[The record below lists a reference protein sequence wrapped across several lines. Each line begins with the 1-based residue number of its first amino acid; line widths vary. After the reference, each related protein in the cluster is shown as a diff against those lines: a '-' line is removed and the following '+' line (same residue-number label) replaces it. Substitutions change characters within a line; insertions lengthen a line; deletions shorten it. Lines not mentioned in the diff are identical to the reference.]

1 MVIKMSKNTL
11 EINDIQSL
19 DTYFNGFQD
28 QAPPVLYTAY
38 VPLELQDGSYL
49 GDIYGY
55 FVEGTN
61 YFNITG
67 TTPVAFNTNVVK
79 IGYIFDM
86 PFESTDEL
94 VGVRENGKLSFTY
107 NGNPVTSIPYSL
119 TREIYSRNTGILESD
134 VMLNKRAVIV
144 GCGSGGSF
152 IALELA
158 KAGVGKFVL
167 IDNDIVEYHNIGR
180 HVCSVYDVGKWK
192 VDAVRERILSI
203 NPTAEIIV
211 FRELL
216 QEIYEPELA
225 QYLDKDTLILGC
237 GDNRYSAHKSNAYS
251 EKYNVPF
258 LAAGAGVRASTGDV
272 FIYIPR
278 SGMACYSCV
287 FGEDMTLDTSNRIR
301 RITYADEE
309 QEFQPGLSA
318 DINTIG
324 IVAVKIAI
332 DLFMRNETGYHPRL
346 LPYLTQFTLIG
357 NYLAATDAE
366 KDPDNPN
373 YNPLQEIFHR
383 PLEIMPCKVNKRD
396 GCYFCQMVDDKKFE

>member
-1 MVIKMSKNTL
+1 MSESKIGTSNL
-11 EINDIQSL
+11 NSQDLKEYFMNRRNEKQSIS
-19 DTYFNGFQD
+19 
-28 QAPPVLYTAY
+28 YTAY

-49 GDIYGY
+49 GEVYGY
-55 FVEGTN
+55 FVEETN
-61 YFNITG
+61 IFNITG
-67 TTPVAFNTNVVK
+67 TTPVEFNANIVR

-86 PFESTDEL
+86 PFESTNEL
-94 VGVRENGKLSFTY
+94 VGLREDGKLSFTY
-107 NGNPVTSIPYSL
+107 QGNTVNCIPYSL
-119 TREIYSRNTGILESD
+119 TRDIYSRNTGILESE

-203 NPTAEIIV
+203 NPTAEIVV
-211 FRELL
+211 FRNLL
-216 QEIYEPELA
+216 EEIHEPELS
-225 QYLDKDTLILGC
+225 QYLDVNTLILSC

-258 LAAGAGVRASTGDV
+258 LAAGAGVRASTGEI
-272 FIYIPR
+272 FTYIPR
-278 SGMACYSCV
+278 CGMACYSCA
-287 FGEDMTLDTSNRIR
+287 FGENMALDTSNRVR
-301 RITYADEE
+301 RIAYADEV

-324 IVAVKIAI
+324 IIAVKIAI
-332 DLFMRNETGYHPRL
+332 DLFMREETGYHSRL

-366 KDPDNPN
+366 KDPENPN
-373 YNPLQEIFHR
+373 YNPLQALFQR
-383 PLEIMPCKVNKRD
+383 PLEIISCDVEKRN
-396 GCYFCQMVDDKKFE
+396 GCYFCQMVHEKKFT